1 MNLFGELTRPYRAH
15 PAKVV
20 IDVPDGDAW
29 TFARL
34 DDLIGRMASVLQ
46 ARGVATGDRVVA
58 QVHKS
63 PEGLAL
69 YLACLRSGAVFVPLN
84 TAYTDREVR
93 GFLEDA
99 DPAVIVLDPAR
110 HVDSDPKV
118 LTLGGAGSG
127 SLLDLAATAESSEAV
142 DRSPDDPA
150 AMLYTSGTTGRSKGA
165 VLTHQNLFSNAQM
178 LVDTWRFTSDDVLL
192 HMLPVFHVHGLFVAV
207 HCAMLSG
214 ASMLFHPTFDIGTV
228 IDALPH
234 CTVMMG
240 VPTHYTRLLADDRFD
255 RDRCRGVRLFT
266 SGSAPLTAQTHAAVF
281 ERTGHAIIERYGMT
295 EAGMI
300 TSNPYDGPREA
311 GTVGFPLPGVEI
323 RIVGDRGE
331 PRPPGTPGVVETRGP
346 HVFAEYRGMPDKTAE
361 AKSSDGWLRTGDIGS
376 VDEEGRLS
384 LIGRQSDMIIS
395 GGLNVYPRDIE
406 IVLDR
411 VPGVAESAVV
421 GLPHPDL
428 GEAVVAFV
436 VASGEFDDAAAA
448 EALSDIA
455 RFKHPRQYVLVDE
468 LPRNAM
474 GKVQKAQLRTEH
486 AALFE

>member
-1 MNLFGELTRPYRAH
+1 MNLFGELTEPYRAH
-15 PAKVV
+15 PMKAV
-20 IDVPDGDAW
+20 IDVPGGDAW

-46 ARGVATGDRVVA
+46 AHGVAPGDRVVA

-69 YLACLRSGAVFVPLN
+69 YLACLMSGAVFVPLN

-93 GFLEDA
+93 GFLDDA
-99 DPAVIVLDPAR
+99 DPAVTVLDPAR
-110 HVDSDPKV
+110 YPDVSQTV

-127 SLLDLAATAESSEAV
+127 TLLELAAMAEPSGAV

-165 VLTHQNLFSNAQM
+165 VLTHRNLASNAHM
-178 LVDTWRFTSDDVLL
+178 LAETWRFSANDVLL
-192 HMLPVFHVHGLFVAV
+192 HMLPIFHVHGLFVAV

-214 ASMLFHPTFDIGTV
+214 ASMSFHSTFDVDTV
-228 IDALPH
+228 IDTLPH

-255 RDRCRGVRLFT
+255 RDRCRSIRLFT
-266 SGSAPLTAQTHAAVF
+266 SGSAPLTPQTHAAVF
-281 ERTGHAIIERYGMT
+281 ERTGHTILERYGMT

-300 TSNPYDGPREA
+300 TSNPYDGPRKA

-323 RIVGDRGE
+323 RIVDDRGD
-331 PRPPGTPGVVETRGP
+331 PQPPGTLGVVETRGP
-346 HVFAEYRGMPDKTAE
+346 HVFAEYWGMPDKTAQT
-361 AKSSDGWLRTGDIGS
+361 KSAGGWLRTGDIGS

-384 LIGRQSDMIIS
+384 LVGRQSDMIIS

-411 VPGVAESAVV
+411 IPGVVESAVV

-428 GEAVVAFV
+428 GEAVVAFMV
-436 VASGEFDDAAAA
+436 VSGEFDETAASG
-448 EALSDIA
+448 ALADIA
-455 RFKHPRQYVLVDE
+455 RFKHPRRYVLVDE

-486 AALFE
+486 SALFE